1 MCEKELVG
9 KILQGDE
16 KAFEKFIDDHK
27 LMVINTCYAFLHN
40 KEEAEDVAQDVF
52 LQAYESMGK
61 FRFDC
66 KLSTWL
72 YRMAVNRTINICK
85 SYHKRKVSLTLD
97 DPDFRP
103 DFEAEEIPVPE
114 RMEKEQ
120 RIHLLHEA
128 IDTLPEN
135 QRTAIILNK
144 YEELSYK
151 EIAEV
156 MKLSVGA
163 VESLIFRG
171 KSNLEFFFRI
181 KKEKKTQ
188 KKRNNF

>member
-16 KAFEKFIDDHK
+16 KAFKKFIDDHK
-27 LMVINTCYAFLHN
+27 LMVVNTCYAFLHN

-52 LQAYESMGK
+52 LQAYESMAK

-72 YRMAVNRTINICK
+72 YRMAVNRTINLCK

-97 DPDFRP
+97 DPQLHP
-103 DFEAEEIPVPE
+103 DFEAEEISVPE

-120 RIHLLHEA
+120 RVALLHEA
-128 IDTLPEN
+128 IDTLPAN
-135 QRTAIILNK
+135 QRTALVLNK

-156 MKLSVGA
+156 MKLSVSA

-171 KSNLEFFFRI
+171 KSNLEIFFRRKS
-181 KKEKKTQ
+181 KKIRK
-188 KKRNNF
+188 